1 MVFFKKRFK
10 FQPNICNG
18 CHDSL
23 MMLTTLSD
31 IAILTLKVL
40 IIVALLAVSA
50 TVRS

>member
-1 MVFFKKRFK
+1 
-10 FQPNICNG
+10 
-18 CHDSL
+18 